1 MDAADGSRVGERG
14 YPGYHISD
22 AATVRTLLAGPA
34 PVGAFANVLGVTRQA
49 ARKVATASSS
59 AATQPPERNAADGRR
74 VNIALTDSGVA
85 YARAVIDVIGQ
96 LNREIAEAVTPDQ
109 LLAADAVLR
118 AALDNDPQ
126 INWLPDASRR
136 PSVLPGQTTD
146 KPAERHDPRA
156 AAGPAATSPWTTSQ
170 RRVLKR
176 ARHAGAEGGRLSSGS
191 VRGAGSYSAY
201 TRPAGS
207 AVG

>member
-1 MDAADGSRVGERG
+1 MRQDANPPYRFGDVLALARRAWTLRMARELSERG

-49 ARKVATASSS
+49 ARKVARRLEQRGYATA
-59 AATQPPERNAADGRR
+59 ERNAADGRR

-126 INWLPDASRR
+126 IKL
-136 PSVLPGQTTD
+136 V
-146 KPAERHDPRA
+146 AERV
-156 AAGPAATSPWTTSQ
+156 PAPQ
-170 RRVLKR
+170 RPT
-176 ARHAGAEGGRLSSGS
+176 GS
-191 VRGAGSYSAY
+191 DHRQ
-201 TRPAGS
+201 TR
-207 AVG
+207 